1 MPLIAILLDAIALG
15 GYFVQDGNRTHSIF
29 VAGFVVEVV
38 ITVLLLVMTFACR
51 GPHRQ
56 QHDYN
61 LKGWR
66 YMTLRYAIIIFS
78 LVVNAVLLF
87 LYFLNLKNGGSA
99 VLFR

>member
-15 GYFVQDGNRTHSIF
+15 GYFVQDSSRTHAMF

-38 ITVLLLVMTFACR
+38 ITVLLLIMTIAYR
-51 GPHRQ
+51 GPRRQ

-66 YMTLRYAIIIFS
+66 YTTLRFAIIIFS
-78 LVVNAVLLF
+78 LIINAGMLL

-99 VLFR
+99 VVFR